1 MTRAQFLGLLLSA
14 ASLPARAECGVY
26 CARRYGAKADGK
38 SDDTRAI
45 QAAVDAAAKSGGGI
59 VRLSG
64 GVFLSGTVYLRDNI
78 GLEILPGAKLKAS
91 ADKNLYNRDDFC
103 PQNAAIE
110 SERASGAHLLVA
122 LEAENVSVFGG
133 GEIDGSGLDFWM
145 QVPENASVKFPRK
158 FAYPR
163 WRPGQMLFFCECRG
177 VSVRNVRLSNAP
189 FWTCFFHGCSDVFA
203 SGLSIK
209 NDPRGHNNDGIDI
222 DSCSRAVVS
231 ECSVSTEDDCITV
244 RANPSRLKN
253 ANATCE
259 DVAISGCVL
268 QSTCNGVRIGV
279 GSGRIRRC
287 SIDNIIVKN
296 TFQGISFIGAYHGRG
311 GAQIEDVRISDALIR
326 AMRPLN
332 MLSDSFNWGRSGA
345 RASIRNRLF
354 VRRGQ
359 VEHNRRTS
367 RKKHIRHNFQKLR
380 LRDVGRGSDT
390 EESRAGPQLGGLE
403 EKRRLRSRGDYAAV
417 RERHF
422 VRRLP
427 PENFRRGF
435 PVEGGGGRVRRGKL
449 RIPKLSFL
457 TLGAQKK
464 RGLLPPFFTLRSY
477 FFSE

>member
-14 ASLPARAECGVY
+14 ASLPARADCGVY

-91 ADKNLYNRDDFC
+91 VDKNLYNRDDFC
-103 PQNAAIE
+103 PQNAAIR
-110 SERASGAHLLVA
+110 SEHASGAHLLVA
-122 LEAENVSVFGG
+122 LEAKNVSVFGG

-231 ECSVSTEDDCITV
+231 GCSISTEDDCITV

-253 ANATCE
+253 ANAPCE

-345 RASIRNRLF
+345 KASIRNVAF
-354 VRRGQ
+354 
-359 VEHNRRTS
+359 
-367 RKKHIRHNFQKLR
+367 
-380 LRDVGRGSDT
+380 SDC
-390 EESRAGPQLGGLE
+390 SFGGDRSSIIAGHLE
-403 EKRRLRSRGDYAAV
+403 KNISGIT
-417 RERHF
+417 
-422 VRRLP
+422 
-427 PENFRRGF
+427 FRNCDF
-435 PVEGGGGRVRRGKL
+435 EMSGGGAIPKNPVRVRNLEDWKKNGDCVPAAIML
-449 RIPKLSFL
+449 RYAKDILFDGCRLKTS
-457 TLGAQKK
+457 GADSPWKEAVDAFGVENCEF
-464 RGLLPPFFTLRSY
+464 RNCLF
-477 FFSE
+477 